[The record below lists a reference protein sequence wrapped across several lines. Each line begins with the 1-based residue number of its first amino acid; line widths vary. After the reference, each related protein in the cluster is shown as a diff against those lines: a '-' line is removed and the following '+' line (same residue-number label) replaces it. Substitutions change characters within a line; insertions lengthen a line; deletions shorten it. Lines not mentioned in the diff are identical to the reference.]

1 MHIAMAGLP
10 PGFRFYPSDEKLFLY
25 YLLPKNLG
33 MDFPSNV
40 IGDINLYTHDPWVL
54 PGRYTLL
61 AYSSWHVSFL
71 TIGLNVAGKALL
83 IDSEKWYFFTQR
95 DRKYPNGSV
104 PNRGAGSGF
113 WKATGS
119 DKTITSGGQKVG
131 VRKSLVFCIG
141 KPPNGSK
148 IDWIMHEY
156 RVLLDGENGS
166 FSKNKE
172 STSNNNRD
180 SLQRPTRLHSEEDA
194 EATPSFNG
202 CMFSSIPSADQQL
215 AGASLL
221 ERDTC
226 YQPQEFPDTP
236 AFELSDIDC
245 PGPWQLSGLLP

>member
-33 MDFPSNV
+33 MDFPCNV

-54 PGRYTLL
+54 P
-61 AYSSWHVSFL
+61 
-71 TIGLNVAGKALL
+71 GKALL

-95 DRKYPNGSV
+95 DRKYPNGS
-104 PNRGAGSGF
+104 
-113 WKATGS
+113 ATGS

-131 VRKSLVFCIG
+131 VRKSLVICIG

-148 IDWIMHEY
+148 TDWIMHEY
-156 RVLLDGENGS
+156 RRVLLDGENGS

-172 STSNNNRD
+172 LTGIDSWFLCGIYRKNRD

-202 CMFSSIPSADQQL
+202 CMFSSITSADQQL